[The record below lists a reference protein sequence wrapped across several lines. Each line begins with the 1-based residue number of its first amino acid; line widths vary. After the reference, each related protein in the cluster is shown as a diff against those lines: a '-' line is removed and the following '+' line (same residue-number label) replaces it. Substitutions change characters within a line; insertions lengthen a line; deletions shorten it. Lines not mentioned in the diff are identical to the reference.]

1 MPFIFYTIYSIVGLT
16 SYITRVVG
24 RMGEENRI
32 HISETTKDVL
42 DKLGGFRC
50 EYRAVLDLGVCLD
63 IFRHKSL
70 ILKLIRHLSLV
81 KVHIHAIIHIYIQ
94 ARQCNLETFW
104 LLGRKEDVDDESIGT
119 KSVSGKKS
127 LSRDSTRVAAQK

>member
-1 MPFIFYTIYSIVGLT
+1 MRVPCGSG
-16 SYITRVVG
+16 SRGMSGYISSQEFDSQV
-24 RMGEENRI
+24 
-32 HISETTKDVL
+32 KD
-42 DKLGGFRC
+42 
-50 EYRAVLDLGVCLD
+50 
-63 IFRHKSL
+63 I
-70 ILKLIRHLSLV
+70 LSLV
-81 KVHIHAIIHIYIQ
+81 KVYIHAIIHTYIQ

>member
-1 MPFIFYTIYSIVGLT
+1 MWSLFLFTIYSIVGLT

-70 ILKLIRHLSLV
+70 ILKAKISFFV
-81 KVHIHAIIHIYIQ
+81 Q
-94 ARQCNLETFW
+94 
-104 LLGRKEDVDDESIGT
+104 
-119 KSVSGKKS
+119 
-127 LSRDSTRVAAQK
+127 STYSSNNSYLYVGQTM

>member
-1 MPFIFYTIYSIVGLT
+1 M
-16 SYITRVVG
+16 RVPCG
-24 RMGEENRI
+24 SGSRGMSEEFESQDKD
-32 HISETTKDVL
+32 ISVFM
-42 DKLGGFRC
+42 KL
-50 EYRAVLDLGVCLD
+50 
-63 IFRHKSL
+63 
-70 ILKLIRHLSLV
+70 RHLSLV
-81 KVHIHAIIHIYIQ
+81 KLHINAIIDIYMQ

>member
-1 MPFIFYTIYSIVGLT
+1 MVGLT

-63 IFRHKSL
+63 IFHHK
-70 ILKLIRHLSLV
+70 ILIR
-81 KVHIHAIIHIYIQ
+81 KAKIISNRNIIRHFQITYSF
-94 ARQCNLETFW
+94 NN
-104 LLGRKEDVDDESIGT
+104 SP
-119 KSVSGKKS
+119 
-127 LSRDSTRVAAQK
+127 

>member
-1 MPFIFYTIYSIVGLT
+1 MSIRNIFCIYDIGKLHVAFIFYTICSIVGLT

-50 EYRAVLDLGVCLD
+50 EYRAVLDLGVRLD
-63 IFRHKSL
+63 IFCHKSL
-70 ILKLIRHLSLV
+70 II
-81 KVHIHAIIHIYIQ
+81 
-94 ARQCNLETFW
+94 
-104 LLGRKEDVDDESIGT
+104 
-119 KSVSGKKS
+119 
-127 LSRDSTRVAAQK
+127 

>member
-63 IFRHKSL
+63 IFRHKNL
-70 ILKLIRHLSLV
+70 ILKTRIFFLWS
-81 KVHIHAIIHIYIQ
+81 KYIFMQ
-94 ARQCNLETFW
+94 
-104 LLGRKEDVDDESIGT
+104 
-119 KSVSGKKS
+119 
-127 LSRDSTRVAAQK
+127 

>member
-1 MPFIFYTIYSIVGLT
+1 MISRNCMWSLFLFTIYSIVGLT

-63 IFRHKSL
+63 IFHHK
-70 ILKLIRHLSLV
+70 ILIR
-81 KVHIHAIIHIYIQ
+81 KAIIRHFQITYSF
-94 ARQCNLETFW
+94 NN
-104 LLGRKEDVDDESIGT
+104 
-119 KSVSGKKS
+119 S
-127 LSRDSTRVAAQK
+127 L

>member
-70 ILKLIRHLSLV
+70 ILNLSLV
-81 KVHIHAIIHIYIQ
+81 KVHIHAIIHIYVQ

>member
-1 MPFIFYTIYSIVGLT
+1 MWSLFLFTIYSIVGLT

-63 IFRHKSL
+63 IFRHKIL
-70 ILKLIRHLSLV
+70 ILNRDRYEKTYSCNNSYLYV
-81 KVHIHAIIHIYIQ
+81 GQ
-94 ARQCNLETFW
+94 AM
-104 LLGRKEDVDDESIGT
+104 
-119 KSVSGKKS
+119 
-127 LSRDSTRVAAQK
+127 

>member
-1 MPFIFYTIYSIVGLT
+1 
-16 SYITRVVG
+16 
-24 RMGEENRI
+24 MGEENRI

-63 IFRHKSL
+63 IYRHKNL
-70 ILKLIRHLSLV
+70 ILKSNLSLV
-81 KVHIHAIIHIYIQ
+81 KVHIQAKIHIYIQ

>member
-1 MPFIFYTIYSIVGLT
+1 MILRNHIWSLFLFTIYSVVGLT

-50 EYRAVLDLGVCLD
+50 EYRAVLDLGVCLH
-63 IFRHKSL
+63 IFRHKIL
-70 ILKLIRHLSLV
+70 ILETKISLLE
-81 KVHIHAIIHIYIQ
+81 VHINAIINIY
-94 ARQCNLETFW
+94 T
-104 LLGRKEDVDDESIGT
+104 
-119 KSVSGKKS
+119 
-127 LSRDSTRVAAQK
+127 

>member
-1 MPFIFYTIYSIVGLT
+1 MYSIVGLT

-63 IFRHKSL
+63 IFRHKNL
-70 ILKLIRHLSLV
+70 ILKAFGQST
-81 KVHIHAIIHIYIQ
+81 YS
-94 ARQCNLETFW
+94 CNNSYLY
-104 LLGRKEDVDDESIGT
+104 V
-119 KSVSGKKS
+119 GK
-127 LSRDSTRVAAQK
+127 TM

>member
-1 MPFIFYTIYSIVGLT
+1 MWSLFLFTIYSIVGLT

-63 IFRHKSL
+63 IFRHKCL
-70 ILKLIRHLSLV
+70 ILNHRSLL
-81 KVHIHAIIHIYIQ
+81 KVPFMQ
-94 ARQCNLETFW
+94 
-104 LLGRKEDVDDESIGT
+104 
-119 KSVSGKKS
+119 
-127 LSRDSTRVAAQK
+127 

>member
-1 MPFIFYTIYSIVGLT
+1 MRVPCGSG
-16 SYITRVVG
+16 SRGMSGYISSQEFDSQV
-24 RMGEENRI
+24 
-32 HISETTKDVL
+32 KD
-42 DKLGGFRC
+42 
-50 EYRAVLDLGVCLD
+50 
-63 IFRHKSL
+63 I
-70 ILKLIRHLSLV
+70 SLV
-81 KVHIHAIIHIYIQ
+81 KVHIQAKIHIYIQ

>member
-1 MPFIFYTIYSIVGLT
+1 MWSLFLFTIYSIVGLT

-50 EYRAVLDLGVCLD
+50 EYRAVLDLGVCLKNLNL
-63 IFRHKSL
+63 KSK
-70 ILKLIRHLSLV
+70 ISLFNTPSFFGQ
-81 KVHIHAIIHIYIQ
+81 ITY
-94 ARQCNLETFW
+94 
-104 LLGRKEDVDDESIGT
+104 
-119 KSVSGKKS
+119 
-127 LSRDSTRVAAQK
+127 

>member
-1 MPFIFYTIYSIVGLT
+1 MALDLVGEKWDFKISRIQNSGLKLRIGIHSGPVTGIVTRSPIPRYWWVEETFFCIYDISKLYMLFIFIYTIYSIVGLT

-63 IFRHKSL
+63 IFRHKIL
-70 ILKLIRHLSLV
+70 ILKR
-81 KVHIHAIIHIYIQ
+81 
-94 ARQCNLETFW
+94 
-104 LLGRKEDVDDESIGT
+104 
-119 KSVSGKKS
+119 
-127 LSRDSTRVAAQK
+127 